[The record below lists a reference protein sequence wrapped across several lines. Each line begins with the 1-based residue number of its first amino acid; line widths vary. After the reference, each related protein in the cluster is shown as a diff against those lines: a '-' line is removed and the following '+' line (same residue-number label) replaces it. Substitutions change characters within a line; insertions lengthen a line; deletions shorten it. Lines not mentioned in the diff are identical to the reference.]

1 MKKVTKNGIQVLFA
15 LVILNFLFIESKS
28 SLEKN
33 LIKYID
39 PFIGSGGHGHV
50 FVGASVPFGGVQ
62 VGPTNFN
69 KGWDWSSSYHYSDSI
84 VKGFC
89 HLNLSGTGMSDLGEL
104 TIMPATGKLKIN
116 AGNQNNHMGGY
127 SSLYRKDKE
136 FVSAGYY
143 KVYLERYDIDVELT
157 ASERVGFHRYTF
169 PSFNQSRVIIDL
181 GEGSA
186 DRPTETYLK
195 KVNDTVFQG
204 YRFSSGWAS
213 DQREYFTLIISKPVT
228 DFIVYD
234 RNQRHYKDELK
245 GKYVKG
251 FLEFSTKKNEE
262 IYVKMGVS
270 TVSSKNALENLMTEI
285 PHWNFNK
292 VKIQA
297 EQKWNT
303 ELSKIHIKT
312 DDIKKKRVFYTAMYH
327 TMIAPN
333 LYHDINGEYR
343 GTDKQ
348 VYKDTTFTNYTLFS
362 LWDTYRAAHPLY
374 TITHPERVSDMVNS
388 MLKIFKHQG
397 KLPVWH
403 LRGNETNTMPGYSA
417 IPVVVDASLKGFEGI
432 DLEEVFEAVKIS
444 ATGDFEP
451 GVKDLMKYG
460 YIPSDFMAESV
471 ASNME
476 YAIGDWAI
484 AQLAKKLNKH
494 EDYEYFLNRSKS
506 YKQYFDPETKFMRG
520 KLSDGSWRT
529 PFDPV
534 SAQHRVND
542 YCEGNAW
549 QYLWL
554 VPQDPEGLI
563 ELLGGD
569 EKYTQKLDQLFSMSS
584 DQEEGASMDIT
595 GLIGQY
601 AHGNEPSHHTTYMYA
616 YSGQPYKIADKVRY
630 INNKLY
636 TDQPDGLSGNEDCG
650 QMSAW
655 YIFSSIGFYPVNPS
669 NGAYVFGSPLFDEVS
684 INLPDNKLFKI
695 IAEKNSEKN
704 MYIQSVLLNGKK
716 YSYSYITHDQIMG
729 GGELRFIMGPNPNYD
744 FGKEIYT
751 LFKDD
756 FDSDFIK
763 EKHENI
769 FKNAF
774 KLSPPLTAWVQWHCV
789 KQQNDRLSWGR
800 RWRFNAA
807 SVRHRRT

>member
-1 MKKVTKNGIQVLFA
+1 MKKVAKNGIQVLFA

-89 HLNLSGTGMSDLGEL
+89 HLNVSGTGMSDLGEL
-104 TIMPATGKLKIN
+104 IIMPATGKLKIN

-143 KVYLERYDIDVELT
+143 KVSLERYDIDVELT

-195 KVNDTVFQG
+195 KVNDTIFQG

-251 FLEFSTKKNEE
+251 FLEFSTKENEE

-270 TVSSKNALENLMTEI
+270 AVSSKNALENLMTEI

-312 DDIKKKRVFYTAMYH
+312 DDIKKKKVFYTAMYH

-655 YIFSSIGFYPVNPS
+655 YMFSSIGFYPVNPS

-695 IAEKNSEKN
+695 VAEKNSEKN

-744 FGKEIYT
+744 FGKEKK
-751 LFKDD
+751 FR
-756 FDSDFIK
+756 
-763 EKHENI
+763 
-769 FKNAF
+769 
-774 KLSPPLTAWVQWHCV
+774 P
-789 KQQNDRLSWGR
+789 
-800 RWRFNAA
+800 A
-807 SVRHRRT
+807 SIVY

>member
-1 MKKVTKNGIQVLFA
+1 MKKVAKNGIQVLFA

-89 HLNLSGTGMSDLGEL
+89 HLNVSGTGMSDLGEL
-104 TIMPATGKLKIN
+104 IIMPATGKLKIN

-143 KVYLERYDIDVELT
+143 KVSLERYDIDVELT

-195 KVNDTVFQG
+195 KVNDTIFQG

-251 FLEFSTKKNEE
+251 FLEFSTKENEE

-270 TVSSKNALENLMTEI
+270 AVSSKNALENLMTEI

-312 DDIKKKRVFYTAMYH
+312 DDIKKKKVFYTAMYH

-506 YKQYFDPETKFMRG
+506 YKQYFDKMWKT
-520 KLSDGSWRT
+520 
-529 PFDPV
+529 
-534 SAQHRVND
+534 
-542 YCEGNAW
+542 
-549 QYLWL
+549 
-554 VPQDPEGLI
+554 
-563 ELLGGD
+563 
-569 EKYTQKLDQLFSMSS
+569 
-584 DQEEGASMDIT
+584 
-595 GLIGQY
+595 
-601 AHGNEPSHHTTYMYA
+601 
-616 YSGQPYKIADKVRY
+616 
-630 INNKLY
+630 
-636 TDQPDGLSGNEDCG
+636 
-650 QMSAW
+650 
-655 YIFSSIGFYPVNPS
+655 
-669 NGAYVFGSPLFDEVS
+669 
-684 INLPDNKLFKI
+684 
-695 IAEKNSEKN
+695 
-704 MYIQSVLLNGKK
+704 
-716 YSYSYITHDQIMG
+716 
-729 GGELRFIMGPNPNYD
+729 
-744 FGKEIYT
+744 
-751 LFKDD
+751 
-756 FDSDFIK
+756 IK
-763 EKHENI
+763 
-769 FKNAF
+769 
-774 KLSPPLTAWVQWHCV
+774 S
-789 KQQNDRLSWGR
+789 
-800 RWRFNAA
+800 
-807 SVRHRRT
+807 

>member
-744 FGKEIYT
+744 FGKEKK
-751 LFKDD
+751 FR
-756 FDSDFIK
+756 
-763 EKHENI
+763 
-769 FKNAF
+769 
-774 KLSPPLTAWVQWHCV
+774 P
-789 KQQNDRLSWGR
+789 
-800 RWRFNAA
+800 A
-807 SVRHRRT
+807 SIVY

>member
-1 MKKVTKNGIQVLFA
+1 MKKISKNGIQI
-15 LVILNFLFIESKS
+15 ILLLIIVNFLFFSNTKS
-28 SLEKN
+28 IN
-33 LIKYID
+33 DGLIKYVD

-89 HLNLSGTGMSDLGEL
+89 HLNVSGTGMSDLGEL

-116 AGNQNNHMGGY
+116 AGTQNNHMAGY
-127 SSLYRKDKE
+127 SSLYRKEKE
-136 FVSAGYY
+136 FVSPGYY
-143 KVYLERYDIDVELT
+143 KVHLERYNIDVELT
-157 ASERVGFHRYTF
+157 ASERVGFHKYKF
-169 PSFNQSRVIIDL
+169 PSSSQSRVIIDL

-186 DRPTETYLK
+186 DRPTQTYLK
-195 KVNDTVFQG
+195 KINDTLFYG
-204 YRFSSGWAS
+204 YRFSSGWAA
-213 DQREYFTLIISKPVT
+213 DQREYFALILSKPVT
-228 DFIVYD
+228 NFILYD
-234 RNQRHYKDELK
+234 RNIRYAKDELR

-251 FLEFSTKKNEE
+251 FLEFKTKKNEN

-270 TVSSKNALENLMTEI
+270 TVSSENALDNLMNEI
-285 PHWNFNK
+285 PHWSFDK
-292 VKIQA
+292 VKTEA
-297 EQKWNT
+297 EQKWNR
-303 ELSKIHIKT
+303 ELSKINIKT
-312 DDIKKKRVFYTAMYH
+312 NDIKKKRVFYTAMYH

-333 LYHDINGEYR
+333 LYHDLNGEYR
-343 GTDKQ
+343 GTDKK
-348 VYKDTTFTNYTLFS
+348 VYKDTSYTNYTLFS

-388 MLKIFKHQG
+388 MLRIFDHQG

-417 IPVVVDASLKGFEGI
+417 IPVVVDASLKGFKGI
-432 DLEEVFEAVKIS
+432 NLEEVFNAVKVS

-460 YIPSDFMAESV
+460 YIPADFMVESV

-484 AQLAKKLNKH
+484 AQLAKKLNKK
-494 EDYEYFLNRSKS
+494 EDYEYFLNRSKA
-506 YKQYFDPETKFMRG
+506 YKEYFDPQTRFMRG

-529 PFDPV
+529 PFDPI

-569 EKYTQKLDQLFSMSS
+569 EAYTERLDELFSMSS
-584 DQEEGASMDIT
+584 EQEEGASMDIT

-616 YSGQPYKIADKVRY
+616 YSGHPYKIADKVRY
-630 INNKLY
+630 INNELY

-669 NGAYVFGSPLFDEVS
+669 NGGYVFGSPLFDEAL
-684 INLPDNKLFKI
+684 IKLPANKSFKV
-695 IAEKNSEKN
+695 IAENNSDKNI
-704 MYIQSVLLNGKK
+704 YIQSVTLNGKK
-716 YSYSYITHDQIMG
+716 HNYSYITHKQIMD
-729 GGELRFIMGPNPNYD
+729 GGELKFVMGPKPNYD
-744 FGKEIYT
+744 FGKEKK
-751 LFKDD
+751 FR
-756 FDSDFIK
+756 
-763 EKHENI
+763 
-769 FKNAF
+769 
-774 KLSPPLTAWVQWHCV
+774 P
-789 KQQNDRLSWGR
+789 
-800 RWRFNAA
+800 A
-807 SVRHRRT
+807 SIVY